1 MSWEETKAELLDGL
15 DPARRAVMEKVLDN
29 QKALFD
35 ACGASATREL
45 NKVLHGSMFGAAPS
59 FDIEA
64 LKKAAQRMED
74 LDRVGLYPFGKPR
87 DS

>member
-35 ACGASATREL
+35 TGGWRL
-45 NKVLHGSMFGAAPS
+45 
-59 FDIEA
+59 
-64 LKKAAQRMED
+64 
-74 LDRVGLYPFGKPR
+74 
-87 DS
+87 